1 MPYTTEEGGRLN
13 NFANEPKMYE
23 AAPPS
28 ENEKRN
34 YVILGILGFALLAG
48 VAVVAYYASTV
59 SVS

>member
-23 AAPPS
+23 AEPPTAS
-28 ENEKRN
+28 QKRN
-34 YVILGILGFALLAG
+34 YLILGGLGLALVVGLM
-48 VAVVAYYASTV
+48 VVAV

>member
-23 AAPPS
+23 AEPPTS
-28 ENEKRN
+28 SQKRN
-34 YVILGILGFALLAG
+34 YIILGGLALALLAG
-48 VAVVAYYASTV
+48 LMVVAV